1 MGKFAK
7 KLLGK
12 YAREARITNIEAND
26 DRTANCPFPL
36 KSHMKDGSEQR
47 YCVMT
52 MDALT

>member
-7 KLLGK
+7 KQLLGK
-12 YAREARITNIEAND
+12 YAREAQITNIE
-26 DRTANCPFPL
+26 TMIVPSNCPFPL

-52 MDALT
+52 TDALT